1 MMWSLGNVRA
11 TMVHPGMRSSSILNT
26 LDVLTCR
33 HRVAKLTQH
42 IRAKQGWDM
51 LCLNVADFWPE
62 LANAE
67 PTMLRYVA

>member
-1 MMWSLGNVRA
+1 MWSLGNVRSF
-11 TMVHPGMRSSSILNT
+11 MLHPGMRTSSIWNT

-33 HRVAKLTQH
+33 NRVAKLTQH
-42 IRAKQGWDM
+42 IRAKQCWDM
-51 LCLNVADFWPE
+51 LCLNVAIVWPE